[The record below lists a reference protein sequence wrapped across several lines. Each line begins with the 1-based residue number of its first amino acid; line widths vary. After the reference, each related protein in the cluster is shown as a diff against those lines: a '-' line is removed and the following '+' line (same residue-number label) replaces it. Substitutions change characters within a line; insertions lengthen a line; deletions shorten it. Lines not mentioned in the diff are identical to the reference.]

1 MFSGKTRVRF
11 APSPTGHLHIGSAR
25 TALFNWL
32 FARHAE
38 GDFVLRIED
47 TDRSRSTR
55 FYEKSII
62 EQLAWLGLTWDEGP
76 DIGGDRGPYRQSE
89 RSSIY
94 VAKADALLEKGLAYR
109 CFCTPEELEESR
121 RKQLAAGKPPRYEGK
136 CRSLTEEE
144 VDRLL
149 KEGRRPSL
157 RFRMPETRVV
167 VRDLLHGE
175 VTFDGAEI
183 GDFIIV
189 RSDGMASFHFAVV
202 VDDGEMAITHV
213 IRGNDH
219 LPNSARHVAL
229 FKALGYEAPLFAHF
243 GLLVAKDGTKLSK
256 RHGAVSVFEFREAGY
271 LPEALNNYL
280 ALLGWTPPNGGEIMG
295 LEELAEAFDLES
307 VTKSPVT
314 FDKGRLDWFNGQ
326 HLRSLTAEKSAR
338 LALPFLEKAGLPVGD
353 FGLVVKAVDAARE
366 NAVLLSDIPT
376 YARIFLGRFE
386 VLDEAKEE
394 LERPYVP
401 EILEAFRSLVA
412 DADEL
417 DEASANGILAS
428 MREAFK
434 PIGIRGRELFHP
446 IRVAITGQN
455 VGPDLIRTMMLLGKE
470 EVFQRVSKA
479 YDLAIEIAKPKPEE
493 L

>member
-1 MFSGKTRVRF
+1 MKTGKTRVRF

-32 FARHAE
+32 FARHVE

-76 DIGGDRGPYRQSE
+76 DIGGARGPYRQSE

-94 VAKADALLEKGLAYR
+94 AAKADLLLEKGLAYR

-121 RKQLAAGKPPRYEGK
+121 RKQLAAGRPPRYEGR
-136 CRSLTEEE
+136 CRSLTEAEAA
-144 VDRLL
+144 RLL
-149 KEGRRPSL
+149 GEGRRPSL
-157 RFRMPETRVV
+157 RFRMPEAPIT
-167 VRDLLHGE
+167 VRDLLHGD
-175 VTFDGAEI
+175 VAFDGGEI

-189 RSDGMASFHFAVV
+189 RSDGTASFHFAVV
-202 VDDGEMAITHV
+202 VDDGEMEITHV

-229 FKALGYEAPLFAHF
+229 FEALGYSVPVFAHF
-243 GLLVAKDGTKLSK
+243 GLLVGEDGSKLSK
-256 RHGAVSVFEFREAGY
+256 RHGAVSVFEYRDAGY

-280 ALLGWTPPNGGEIMG
+280 ALLGWTPPRGEIMG
-295 LEELAEAFDLES
+295 LEELASAFELEK
-307 VTKSPVT
+307 VTKSPVA

-326 HLRSLTAEKSAR
+326 HLRSLPAERLAR
-338 LALPFLEKAGLPVGD
+338 LALPFLESAGLPVSE

-386 VLDEAKEE
+386 ILDEAKEE
-394 LERPYVP
+394 LEKPHVP
-401 EILEAFRSLVA
+401 EILDAFRSLVA
-412 DADEL
+412 AADEL
-417 DEASANGILAS
+417 NEESANGILAS
-428 MREAFK
+428 MREMFK

-446 IRVAITGQN
+446 VRVAITGQN
-455 VGPDLIRTMMLLGKE
+455 VGPDLIRTLVLLGKE
-470 EVFQRVSKA
+470 EVFQRLSKA
-479 YDLAIEIAKPKPEE
+479 YDLAIELVKPKPEE